1 MLNYHAALAHFPKI
15 TYNRYQRL
23 TAYFFDLKNLWQ
35 AEISD
40 LVDAQLE
47 ENIANEFLIWREQNP
62 IEKIMENLTK
72 ENIKTISIN
81 EPDYP
86 TLLKEINDPPHTLF
100 VRGKLPDS
108 STPAIG
114 VVGTRK
120 FTTYGKLAC
129 EEIVTPLA
137 KQGMIIVSG
146 LALGIDG
153 IAHQT
158 TLNNNGITVAVLG
171 GGVNKKT
178 VAPQSHSQL
187 SEQIISS
194 GGAIVSEYPP
204 GFLPTNYSFPA
215 RNRIIAGLTLGTLVI
230 EAPETS
236 GALITARAALDYNRE
251 VFAIPHPITSP
262 TGAGPNNLIKMGAKL
277 VTQSTD
283 ITEFLNLTGLAE
295 IINNKQ
301 TLPSSPTEAKIL
313 QCISKEPQHID
324 TIIKASGL
332 DSPTVNSALVLMEM
346 KGKVRNL
353 GGMNYVVR

>member
-1 MLNYHAALAHFPKI
+1 MNNYHAALAHFPKI
-15 TYNRYQRL
+15 TYSRYQKL
-23 TAYFFDLKNLWQ
+23 AAYFSDLKELWS
-35 AEISD
+35 AELPD
-40 LVDAQLE
+40 LVAAQLE
-47 ENIANEFLIWREQNP
+47 ENIANEFLIWREQNSV
-62 IEKIMENLTK
+62 EKIIERLNK
-72 ENIKTISIN
+72 EGIQTISIN
-81 EPDYP
+81 ERDYP
-86 TLLKEINDPPHTLF
+86 PLLKEINDPPHTLF

-108 STPAIG
+108 SVPALG

-120 FTTYGKLAC
+120 FSAYGKLAC
-129 EEIVTPLA
+129 EEIVAPLV

-158 TLNNNGITVAVLG
+158 ALNNKGITVAVLG

-178 VAPQSHSQL
+178 VAPQTHSQL
-187 SEQIISS
+187 AEQIIAS
-194 GGAIVSEYPP
+194 GGAVISEYPP

-215 RNRIIAGLTLGTLVI
+215 RNRIIAGLTLGTLVV

-236 GALITARAALDYNRE
+236 GALITAKCALDYNRE

-262 TGAGPNNLIKMGAKL
+262 TGIGPNNLIKMGAKL
-277 VTQSTD
+277 VTQAAD

-295 IINNKQ
+295 IISNKQ

-313 QCISKEPQHID
+313 ECISKEPQHID
-324 TIIKASGL
+324 LIIKTSGL
-332 DSPTVNSALVLMEM
+332 DSPIVNSALILMEM

-353 GGMNYVVR
+353 GGMNYVAR